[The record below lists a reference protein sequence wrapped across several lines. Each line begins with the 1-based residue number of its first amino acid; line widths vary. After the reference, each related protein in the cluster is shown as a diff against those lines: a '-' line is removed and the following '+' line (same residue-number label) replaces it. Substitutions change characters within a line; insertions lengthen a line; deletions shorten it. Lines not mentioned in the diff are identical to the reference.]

1 MKLVLL
7 RAISWFSDILIFM
20 LLIRT
25 FLSFPALGGN
35 KTVVKVYEMLV
46 ALTEPFVLPCRA
58 ILQKFNLNSGMIDW
72 SILLSF
78 ILIRFVAQ
86 VLMQIVMAVF

>member
-1 MKLVLL
+1 MELVLL

-25 FLSFPALGGN
+25 FLSFPAIGGN
-35 KTVVKVYEMLV
+35 KTIVRAYEMLV
-46 ALTEPFVLPCRA
+46 ALTEPFVMPCRA

-78 ILIRFVAQ
+78 FLIRFLAQ
-86 VLMQIVMAVF
+86 LLMQIVMIIF